1 VARLSS
7 ANTPRGAAAIPLAGI
22 FGLACL
28 VIADA
33 GCSSA
38 PPPGGFPKDP
48 MMTVMSQSAAYRV
61 EVRTSPQPPTRGD
74 QSIEFTI
81 TDGATGAP
89 ATKLT
94 VNVVPWMP
102 VMLHGASIQPSVT
115 ETKPGVYL
123 VTDVDMFMAG
133 EWQLRTTIEAPAA
146 PASPSASPS
155 NGQTQ
160 GTGASTD
167 HVGPIFQIP

>member
-1 VARLSS
+1 
-7 ANTPRGAAAIPLAGI
+7 
-22 FGLACL
+22 
-28 VIADA
+28 
-33 GCSSA
+33 
-38 PPPGGFPKDP
+38 
-48 MMTVMSQSAAYRV
+48 
-61 EVRTSPQPPTRGD
+61 
-74 QSIEFTI
+74 
-81 TDGATGAP
+81 
-89 ATKLT
+89 
-94 VNVVPWMP
+94 MP

-146 PASPSASPS
+146 PASPS
-155 NGQTQ
+155 NGQAQ